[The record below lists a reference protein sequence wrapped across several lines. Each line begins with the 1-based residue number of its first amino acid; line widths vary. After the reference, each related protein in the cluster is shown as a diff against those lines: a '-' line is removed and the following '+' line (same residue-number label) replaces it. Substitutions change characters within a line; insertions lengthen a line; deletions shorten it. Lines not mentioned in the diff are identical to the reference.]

1 MNSPAT
7 VNMVFSAFH
16 HLACLNN
23 CSVNGK
29 VEIVLF
35 VSFHRLD
42 ISARIIVWIAMSVFL
57 NNPSHG
63 YE

>member
-1 MNSPAT
+1 M
-7 VNMVFSAFH
+7 VNMLSSAFH
-16 HLACLNN
+16 HLVCLNS
-23 CSVNGK
+23 CSLNGK
-29 VEIVLF
+29 DEIVLF

-42 ISARIIVWIAMSVFL
+42 ISERIIVWIAMSVFL